1 MALPGQNGN
10 KPESVESFKQA
21 LREEYARKLEA
32 LKDRFEQDFSALIA
46 ARRIE
51 VEKKIQRIHL
61 KQANGFETE
70 LAAARESA
78 FRGLR
83 TRILEII
90 CKVSERLDERVRAQ
104 VVTLRQDPAEY
115 GPLLNNLA
123 KEALDVLGTDK
134 AILRVPEGE
143 TRLLVHDPRVVR
155 IDETTDLPMGGIVAM
170 DAETGLHLVD
180 NSLRTRF
187 ERLKPVMVEA
197 LSARLAGHV
206 RDAQEPLPEL
216 RLP

>member
-1 MALPGQNGN
+1 
-10 KPESVESFKQA
+10 
-21 LREEYARKLEA
+21 
-32 LKDRFEQDFSALIA
+32 
-46 ARRIE
+46 
-51 VEKKIQRIHL
+51 
-61 KQANGFETE
+61 
-70 LAAARESA
+70 
-78 FRGLR
+78 
-83 TRILEII
+83 
-90 CKVSERLDERVRAQ
+90 LDERVRAQ
-104 VVTLRQDPAEY
+104 VVTLCQDPAEY

-143 TRLLVHDPRVVR
+143 TRLLVHDPRVVG